1 MLLAAL
7 EIPFFIK
14 GFLFGLVVAAPLG
27 PIGLI
32 SLQRTFSK
40 GYLSGLFSGLGIST
54 GDAIYGA
61 LAVFGVTAMS
71 NFLLSQQLWLRIIGG
86 MVICGFGIR
95 IYNQAGYQKMA
106 ASANNKSC
114 FSAYFSALVLTLVN
128 PALIISFAAI
138 FASLGIVYT
147 RSNHYA
153 SILLIVGVF
162 SGSAIWWVFLSGVAS
177 RLQKKFTDSFIQK
190 INQVSGF
197 LIVGFGIIMV
207 ASAIF
212 SK

>member
-1 MLLAAL
+1 ML
-7 EIPFFIK
+7 FFIK
-14 GFLFGLVVAAPLG
+14 GFLIGLIVAAPLG
-27 PIGLI
+27 PIGII

-40 GYLSGLFSGLGIST
+40 GYLAGVFSGLGIST
-54 GDAIYGA
+54 ADAIYGA
-61 LAVFGVTAMS
+61 FAVFGVTAMS
-71 NFLLSQQLWLRIIGG
+71 SFLLSQQLWLRIIGG

-95 IYNQAGYQKMA
+95 IYSQAGYQKMA

-114 FSAYFSALVLTLVN
+114 FGAYFSALVLTLVN

-138 FASLGIVYT
+138 FASLGIT
-147 RSNHYA
+147 RTNHYA

-162 SGSAIWWVFLSGVAS
+162 SGSAIWWVFLSGMAS
-177 RLQKKFTDSFIQK
+177 RLQKRFTDSFIRK

-197 LIVGFGIIMV
+197 LIAGFGIMMV
-207 ASAIF
+207 GSAIF

>member
-1 MLLAAL
+1 MLFAAL

-14 GFLFGLVVAAPLG
+14 GFLIGLIVAAPLG

-54 GDAIYGA
+54 ADAIYGA

-71 NFLLSQQLWLRIIGG
+71 SFLLSQQLWLRIIGG
-86 MVICGFGIR
+86 MVLCGFGAR
-95 IYNQAGYQKMA
+95 IYSQAKCQKMA
-106 ASANNKSC
+106 LSANNKSC
-114 FSAYFSALVLTLVN
+114 FGAYFSALVLTLVN

-153 SILLIVGVF
+153 SMLLIVGVF
-162 SGSAIWWVFLSGVAS
+162 SGSAMWWVFLSGVAS
-177 RLQKKFTDSFIQK
+177 RLQKRFTHSFIQK

-197 LIVGFGIIMV
+197 LIAAFGIIMV
-207 ASAIF
+207 GSAMF